1 MDLAGKTLGQFRIIE
16 QLGQGGMASVFKAY
30 QPSLDRYVA
39 IKVLPAQHALTPGF
53 SERFVREARA
63 IAQLNHPNILPVI
76 DFGQEGDLSYIVMKY
91 VPAGTL
97 TDKMGHPM
105 ALEEVTRLVEG
116 IAAALDHAHERGIL
130 HRDVKPS
137 NVLLDEGDWVL
148 LADFGLAKMMAGDE
162 ELTGSGVGIGT
173 PAYMSPE
180 QGQGKDVDART
191 DIYALGV
198 VLYEMLV
205 GQLPFDAET
214 PFAIVMK
221 HITEPLPLPSSL
233 RPDLP
238 EVVERV
244 ILKALAKAPADRFA
258 TAGELARAL
267 RAANAVAAPIE
278 PAATVEPL
286 AETLD
291 SLPELY
297 TQALGYFYTEQW
309 EKAIKAFERIVAVQ
323 PDYEHG
329 DAARRLEQARGQQG
343 LTELYTQAE
352 AALARE
358 DWETGITCLSEIIA
372 TDADYRDAEVLL
384 QQARGRKELADL
396 YGDAQ
401 RLHGSGQWQAVIN
414 VWKRIHTLDPDYSD
428 PDGLLASARSEL
440 EQLRAE
446 MEAQRQA
453 EERSRRLADL
463 YRRGLAHVT
472 ADEWREAAALFEE
485 IESLEPGY
493 QETPALLDRAR
504 REVIRLEATQTIET
518 EPERRRLASVRTT
531 TLALWRKRWPF
542 LLAGLA
548 SVVVIGAIILFVATS
563 GSKAPAIELGEDG
576 RAVAATLDQPFVSD
590 RDGKREIYR
599 VDRSGQIRRW
609 THSPAGSESWSPVL
623 GSDGKLFF
631 TSNRDGKREIYRMD
645 TSGEVLRWTNSP
657 ADSESWGPALR
668 SDGALF
674 FTSNRDGKP
683 EIYRMQGS
691 GEVMR
696 WTHTPG
702 DGRSWS
708 PVLAPDGT
716 FFFTSD
722 RDGKREIYRMQ
733 GSGEVMRWTDTPGQG
748 ESWSP
753 GLGSDGKLFFTSNRD
768 GKREIYRMER
778 SGEVLQWTHTRGDA
792 ESWAPV
798 VGNDGQLFF
807 TSDRDGKPEVYVMDR
822 SGQALRLTHTP
833 GRGASWLSDTE

>member
-1 MDLAGKTLGQFRIIE
+1 MDLTGKTLGQFRIIE
-16 QLGQGGMASVFKAY
+16 PLGQGGMASVFKAY

-97 TDKMGHPM
+97 KDKMDHPM
-105 ALEEVTRLVEG
+105 ALEDVIRLVEG
-116 IAAALDHAHERGIL
+116 VAAALDHAHERGIL

-162 ELTGSGVGIGT
+162 GLTGSGVGVGT

-180 QGQGKDVDART
+180 QGQGKEVDART

-198 VLYEMLV
+198 VLYEMLI

-221 HITEPLPLPSSL
+221 HITEPLPLPTSL
-233 RPDLP
+233 RADLP
-238 EVVERV
+238 EAVERV

-267 RAANAVAAPIE
+267 RAANAAAAPIE
-278 PAATVEPL
+278 PAVTVEPL
-286 AETLD
+286 AETLA

-309 EKAIKAFERIVAVQ
+309 GRAIKAFERIVAVQ

-329 DAARRLEQARGQQG
+329 DAARRLEQAREQQG
-343 LTELYTQAE
+343 LAELFTQAE
-352 AALARE
+352 AALAGE
-358 DWETGITCLSEIIA
+358 DWATAIARFDEIIA

-401 RLHGSGQWQAVIN
+401 RLHGSGQWDAVIN
-414 VWKRIHTLDPDYSD
+414 VWKRIHTLDPDYPD
-428 PDGLLASARSEL
+428 PDQLLASARSEL
-440 EQLRAE
+440 EQARAE

-453 EERSRRLADL
+453 EEHSRRLADL

-472 ADEWREAAALFEE
+472 ADEWQEAAARFEE

-504 REVIRLEATQTIET
+504 HEVIRLEAAQTIET
-518 EPERRRLASVRTT
+518 EAAVATMVP
-531 TLALWRKRWPF
+531 ALWRKRGLF
-542 LLAGLA
+542 LLAGFA
-548 SVVVIGAIILFVATS
+548 GVVVVGVIIFFVAS
-563 GSKAPAIELGEDG
+563 GGRTAPAIELGEDG
-576 RAVAATLDQPFVSD
+576 RAVAATLDQPFVSN

-599 VDRSGQIRRW
+599 VDRSGQVRRW

-631 TSNRDGKREIYRMD
+631 TSDRDGKREIYRMD
-645 TSGEVLRWTNSP
+645 RSGEVLRWTNSP
-657 ADSESWGPALR
+657 AGSESWGPALR
-668 SDGALF
+668 SDGTLF

-683 EIYRMQGS
+683 EIYRMHGTEGVVQ
-691 GEVMR
+691 
-696 WTHTPG
+696 WTHTSG

-708 PVLAPDGT
+708 PVWGPDGT
-716 FFFTSD
+716 LFFTSD

-733 GSGEVMRWTDTPGQG
+733 GSGEVMRWTDTPSGG

-753 GLGSDGKLFFTSNRD
+753 ALGSDGKLFFTSNRD
-768 GKREIYRMER
+768 GKREIYRMDR
-778 SGEVLQWTHTRGDA
+778 SGEVLRWTHTRTDA
-792 ESWAPV
+792 ESWSPI
-798 VGNDGQLFF
+798 VGTDGMLFF
-807 TSDRDGKPEVYVMDR
+807 TSDRDGKPEVYVMDK
-822 SGQALRLTHTP
+822 SGQVLRLTRTP
-833 GRGASWLSDTE
+833 GRDGSWLSDAE